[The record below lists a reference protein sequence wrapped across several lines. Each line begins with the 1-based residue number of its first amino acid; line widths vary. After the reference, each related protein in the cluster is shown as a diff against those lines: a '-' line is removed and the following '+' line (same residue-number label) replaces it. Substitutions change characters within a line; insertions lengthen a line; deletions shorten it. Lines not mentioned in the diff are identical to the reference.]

1 MNALNTNKFRTKFEL
16 GVKLT
21 KWFPRHMN
29 KGLNEF
35 MINLLIEKIITNNL
49 IKGLREMGRTLKKV
63 DCILEVH
70 DSRIS
75 FSLNLK
81 ILYQISIFFIHFLN
95 NHLSKHSF

>member
-29 KGLNEF
+29 KGLNQF
-35 MINLLIEKIITNNL
+35 MICLLIENIIITNNL
-49 IKGLREMGRTLKKV
+49 IKGLREMAKTLKKV

-75 FSLNLK
+75 FSLHFKL
-81 ILYQISIFFIHFLN
+81 LYQISIYLIHFLN
-95 NHLSKHSF
+95 KH